1 MITGAK
7 GTTWFRSRL
16 TQPFRAKPWVR
27 AKLAQRDIGG
37 TLLDVD
43 LVDAD
48 GASAINSQNLLRH
61 IFLFRRANAHPQDQP
76 TARQQ
81 FLKVLALASKAK
93 GSKRETDAAGNNPQ
107 QRRGYDS
114 LRRAAAGCDYPV
126 GRPHRARG
134 TYDSGDRHIENG
146 YIIPPHERPPGRTW
160 KHQRALRER
169 YNRRREPSL

>member
-81 FLKVLALASKAK
+81 VLKVFALASQ
-93 GSKRETDAAGNNPQ
+93 TT
-107 QRRGYDS
+107 
-114 LRRAAAGCDYPV
+114 
-126 GRPHRARG
+126 GRKKQTAYG
-134 TYDSGDRHIENG
+134 
-146 YIIPPHERPPGRTW
+146 
-160 KHQRALRER
+160 
-169 YNRRREPSL
+169 